1 MTTGARYDGIADW
14 YDSEFQPEPL
24 ESETWRTLVD
34 LLGEGPGALID
45 VGCGTGSFAAALATR
60 GWDVTGVD
68 ASEDMLRRA
77 HTKGV
82 RAIKADGTSLPFEDA
97 AFAAAISVF
106 THTDVDGFPEL
117 VREVGRVLR
126 PGAPFVYVGAHPCFV
141 GPHAA
146 YDRPECVLPELHPG
160 WYRRTGRYTKAPGIS
175 SSTSSLRLR
184 VGAVHAPLGLYLQT
198 FLDAG
203 FRLERIEEPEAREY
217 PFMLASRWR
226 R

>member
-1 MTTGARYDGIADW
+1 MSSGARYDGIADW
-14 YDSEFQPEPL
+14 YDSEFQPDPL
-24 ESETWRTLVD
+24 ESETWKMLTG
-34 LLGEGPGALID
+34 LLGQGGGALID
-45 VGCGTGSFAAALATR
+45 VGCGTGSFAAALALR

-77 HTKGV
+77 RAKGV
-82 RAIKADGTSLPFEDA
+82 RAIRADGTSLPFEDA
-97 AFAAAISVF
+97 AFATATSVF
-106 THTDVDGFPEL
+106 THTDVDDFPGV
-117 VREVGRVLR
+117 VREVARVLR

-146 YDRPECVLPELHPG
+146 YDLERVTPELYPG
-160 WYRRTGRYTKAPGIS
+160 WYRRTGRYTEAPGIS

-184 VGAVHAPLGLYLQT
+184 VGAVHAPLGLFLQT

-203 FRLERIEEPEAREY
+203 FRLERIEEPEEREY
-217 PFMLASRWR
+217 PFILALRWR